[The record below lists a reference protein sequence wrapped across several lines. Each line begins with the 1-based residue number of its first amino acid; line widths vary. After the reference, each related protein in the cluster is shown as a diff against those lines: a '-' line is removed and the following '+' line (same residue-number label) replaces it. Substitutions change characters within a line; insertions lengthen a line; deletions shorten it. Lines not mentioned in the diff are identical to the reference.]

1 MRAIT
6 AFPLGV
12 TLTPSGTITTDTG
25 GDVVSD
31 FDITGGEAIT
41 TPTVTPENCRVK
53 ATSRGGIVV
62 QALGAVIENCAD
74 PNGGP
79 RGVPFD
85 DPATGGV
92 VRGRDA
98 HEVED
103 HDVEDGVFISIT
115 DTVRDGATS
124 DVTGLHNLASE
135 FFPTSTTGGRHGRI
149 SQRINNWCA

>member
-12 TLTPSGTITTDTG
+12 TLTPSGTITTDTA
-25 GDVVSD
+25 GDVVSY
-31 FDITGGEAIT
+31 FDVTGGEAIT
-41 TPTVTPENCRVK
+41 TPVTPENCRIK

-74 PNGGP
+74 PNGGT

-85 DPATGGV
+85 DPAIGGV
-92 VRGRDA
+92 VRECDA

-103 HDVEDGVFISIT
+103 HDVED
-115 DTVRDGATS
+115 
-124 DVTGLHNLASE
+124 
-135 FFPTSTTGGRHGRI
+135 
-149 SQRINNWCA
+149 

>member
-1 MRAIT
+1 
-6 AFPLGV
+6 V
-12 TLTPSGTITTDTG
+12 TLTPSGTITTDTA
-25 GDVVSD
+25 GDVVSN

-41 TPTVTPENCRVK
+41 TPTMTPENCRVK

-74 PNGGP
+74 PNGGT

-92 VRGRDA
+92 VRGRDT
-98 HEVED
+98 HEAED

-115 DTVRDGATS
+115 DIVMEDNYIYDLKS
-124 DVTGLHNLASE
+124 TGFDPHHNSRWRHE
-135 FFPTSTTGGRHGRI
+135 RRPT
-149 SQRINNWCA
+149 